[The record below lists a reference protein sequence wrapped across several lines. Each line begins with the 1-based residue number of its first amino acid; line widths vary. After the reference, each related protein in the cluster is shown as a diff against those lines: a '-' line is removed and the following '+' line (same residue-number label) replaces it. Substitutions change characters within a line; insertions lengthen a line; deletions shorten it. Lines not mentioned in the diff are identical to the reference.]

1 LYLILLL
8 IILYGLFATFFS
20 RVVTL
25 LNRFVSSLIL
35 GILYKCTQ
43 MERREE
49 VYGSQSQ
56 AAPSHAAPPGAG
68 RFPVEVALAEDAG
81 GQSEPLDPPQ
91 NFHGMTS
98 AAELARIEAETVL
111 INILKPYNED

>member
-1 LYLILLL
+1 
-8 IILYGLFATFFS
+8 
-20 RVVTL
+20 
-25 LNRFVSSLIL
+25 
-35 GILYKCTQ
+35 

-111 INILKPYNED
+111 INILKPYNEDKKRYHIHFAYQALSFFDLSDPPPFFLLVLF